1 MAVTVWD
8 VIHDDVFQQCDPYIA
23 GGETGIDNVVRWAYT
38 HERYDVTQ
46 FLIGGE
52 FLIIEGSSLAEHSDD
67 EGLRAYIDSLEE
79 AHISGLAIELVDFF
93 TEIPEAMSQ
102 RGNEI
107 GLPII
112 GLRKRQ
118 PFVMLCQEINTRI
131 TREQLLSHMAIDN
144 LSSALNARLS
154 ESRSVQDIATAL
166 ADTTGERVLII
177 TPDGEVCAQAGME
190 ISPLSHHDSQNTE
203 SLLHGDI
210 VLRIARDGFTVANVV
225 ISQRMTVMN
234 DDAKRHIISSLSQS
248 LPPFMSLSIRSKL
261 MMRLLAGCRD
271 GIVASHEEEMDAQAM
286 LRALD
291 YLPQVHC
298 CSFMIG
304 IRQWN
309 GRAHVMET
317 VLTRLHEKTDNAVTL
332 LAEIEGSS
340 IVGAFMCD
348 DAARYDAL
356 SDYGERYLSELLPND
371 DICILTGGL
380 AIGAKSML
388 DTIAGLRFAFRSAYP
403 HWGLKI
409 SANQF
414 AYARMLSI
422 GETRLAI
429 DAFVAQVAGSLMDV
443 DDVMI
448 DTLCALSDDMGSKTE
463 ACMRLGIK
471 RQTLYNRL
479 ERVEQI
485 TGISQHDSM
494 TWSLMLV
501 AAKMVQQLRIL

>member
-8 VIHDDVFQQCDPYIA
+8 VIHDDVFQQCNPCIA
-23 GGETGIDNVVRWAYT
+23 GGEAGLDNVVRWAYT

-52 FLIIEGSSLAEHSDD
+52 FLIIEGSALAEHADD
-67 EGLRAYIDSLEE
+67 EGLRLYVDSLEQ

-93 TEIPEAMSQ
+93 TEIPEAISR

-144 LSSALNARLS
+144 LSSTLNARLS
-154 ESRSVQDIATAL
+154 ESQSVQDIATAL
-166 ADTTGERVLII
+166 ADTVGERVLII
-177 TPDGEVCAQAGME
+177 SPGGEVCAQAGVE
-190 ISPLSHHDSQNTE
+190 TSLLSHYDVQGVKST
-203 SLLHGDI
+203 LRDDV
-210 VLRIARDGFTVANVV
+210 VLRIAQDGFTVGNVI

-234 DDAKRHIISSLSQS
+234 NEAKRHIVSSLSQS
-248 LPPFMSLSIRSKL
+248 LPPFMPLSIRSKL
-261 MMRLLAGCRD
+261 TMRLLAGCRD

-309 GRAHVMET
+309 GHARVMKT
-317 VLTRLHEKTDNAVTL
+317 ILSRLYEKTDNAVTL
-332 LAEIEGSS
+332 LTEVEGPY

-348 DAARYDAL
+348 DAARYDVL
-356 SDYGERYLSELLPND
+356 LDYGERWLSALLPNE
-371 DICILTGGL
+371 DICILTGGA
-380 AIGAKSML
+380 AIGAKNML
-388 DTIAGLRFAFRSAYP
+388 DTIAGLRFAVRTSCS
-403 HWGLKI
+403 HWGSKR

-414 AYARMLSI
+414 AYARMMSI

-429 DAFVAQVAGSLMDV
+429 EAFISQTSGSLMDM

-448 DTLCALSDDMGSKTE
+448 DTLCALSDAMGGKTE
-463 ACMRLGIK
+463 ACTRLGIK

-485 TGISQHDSM
+485 TGIPQHDSM
-494 TWSLMLV
+494 TWSLILV
-501 AAKMVQQLRIL
+501 AAKMVRQLRNS